1 MKKLLVATNNKGKLA
16 ELRTLLTGLPVEL
29 QSLSDL
35 GTFDEVEETGSTFIE
50 NARLKASGYALQTG
64 LPSIA
69 DDSGLEV
76 AALDG
81 RPGVLSARYG
91 GEALGFGEK
100 MQMLLAEID
109 KTGSENRSARFVC
122 ALAVADEAGNI
133 LYTTEGICN
142 GKIASG
148 PRGNSGFGYD
158 PLFIPDGYEQTFG
171 ELSGGIK
178 QQISHR
184 RRAFEQIMPF
194 LRDFIAV

>member
-50 NARLKASGYALQTG
+50 NARLKASSYALQTG

-148 PRGNSGFGYD
+148 PSGNSGFGYD

>member
-35 GTFDEVEETGSTFIE
+35 GTFEEVEETGSTFIE
-50 NARLKASGYALQTG
+50 NARLKASSYALQTG

-91 GEALGFGEK
+91 GEALSFGEK
-100 MQMLLAEID
+100 MQMLLAEIG

-122 ALAVADEAGNI
+122 ALAVADEAGTI

-184 RRAFEQIMPF
+184 RQAFEQIMPF

>member
-29 QSLSDL
+29 QSLSNL
-35 GTFDEVEETGSTFIE
+35 ETFDEIEETGSTFIE
-50 NARLKASGYALQTG
+50 NARLKASSYSLQTA

-148 PRGNSGFGYD
+148 PIGNSGFGYD

-194 LRDFIAV
+194 LRDFLAV

>member
-81 RPGVLSARYG
+81 RPGVRSARYG

-142 GKIASG
+142 GKIASR

-158 PLFIPDGYEQTFG
+158 PLFIPDGYEHTFG

-194 LRDFIAV
+194 LRDFLAV